1 MTENAMFN
9 KIIKALLTDYSSIY
23 YVDARTG
30 GYTWFSGNPE
40 FNSLNI
46 ERNGEDFFASMKR
59 DAEQVVYPE
68 DLHIFTGD
76 LQKENLMAAMKD
88 ETIQHVEYRL
98 VIDGKPVWHA
108 LRIIKGLSGSDD
120 DDYFILGV
128 KNIDKQVK
136 ARISAEK
143 TKRDKEILNH
153 IAESLAED
161 YETIYYIDV
170 NTGAYS
176 DFSPNE
182 SYTAMNIEE
191 NWTDF
196 FSDTLKN
203 AKKLVHPDDRD
214 FAMSLYSRDA
224 LLQRLEGR
232 NSFSYRYRVMVN
244 GEYRYF
250 AFYVLRTMDD
260 THLVLCVKDVST
272 EMTAETQRIRNQK
285 VSITYSQIA
294 ESLAAKYDVIYYVNT
309 EDGRY
314 AGFVLNPIYGK
325 LEMQEEGHD
334 FFTEADRNLKRIV
347 HHRDRE
353 RVRTAL
359 QKDSLISALSH
370 RKQFSMDYRLVIDG
384 EIKYTRLSAT
394 RSSDREHFIIGV
406 ENIDDEVQK
415 EKEFQ
420 KALNSEK
427 ELARRDGLTGVKNK
441 TAFSE
446 LEHSIQNNINSGLD
460 YLPFALVVCDIN
472 GLKEINDTE
481 GHVTGDEYI
490 KASSQLISDS
500 FKNSPVFRIGGD
512 EFVVFVRGDD
522 FTERYN
528 LLEKFKKVVAGNI
541 GKKGAPVIA
550 SGMAEFVPGK
560 DHAMSEIFQRA
571 DTQMYADKRRLKE

>member
-46 ERNGEDFFASMKR
+46 ERNGEDFFANMKR

-68 DLHIFTGD
+68 DLHIFTRD

-98 VIDGKPVWHA
+98 VIDRKPVWHA

-143 TKRDKEILNH
+143 TRRDKEILNH

-203 AKKLVHPDDRD
+203 AEKLVHPDDRD

-224 LLQRLEGR
+224 LLQKLEGR

-325 LEMQEEGHD
+325 LEMQEEGND
-334 FFTEADRNLKRIV
+334 FFTEADRNMKRIV

-522 FTERYN
+522 FTKRYN

-560 DHAMSEIFQRA
+560 DHTMSEIFQRA